1 MSRNIIQSY
10 RLPIELIN
18 KILVMRPTHDLAKLF
33 MQTNKEYRDEYNLRN
48 DNDEFNYLTF
58 LDFNSIAKE
67 KKELRMLNNK
77 RYKYENE
84 DSKDDYAYY
93 FLTYVYKYEFD
104 LCIDQID
111 HLRHKRYNYYN

>member
-1 MSRNIIQSY
+1 MSRNVIQSY

-48 DNDEFNYLTF
+48 DDDEFNYLTF
-58 LDFNSIAKE
+58 LDFNGITKE

-93 FLTYVYKYEFD
+93 FLTYVYKYERD
-104 LCIDQID
+104 LCIDHID
-111 HLRHKRYNYYN
+111 HLRHKRYNYYM